1 MSGLWVALVR
11 VEDGQPWTDGTLIGT
26 GTIEPGRP
34 YPVVKDFRAFL
45 SWAYQVAPSKVDIGH
60 GLVDYVWLRRVREA
74 FRHAPLWVRDEG
86 PMMGQSVPFEGL
98 ALREEPP
105 RIRITPADG
114 GPVWESPVD
123 VEQAS

>member
-1 MSGLWVALVR
+1 MSGLRVALVR

-26 GTIEPGRP
+26 GTIEPGQP
-34 YPVVKDFRAFL
+34 YPVVRDLSRFL
-45 SWAYQVAPSKVDIGH
+45 LWASIYAPTRVTADGR
-60 GLVDYVWLRRVREA
+60 VDYAWLKSVREA
-74 FRHAPLWVRDEG
+74 FRRAPVWVCDEG
-86 PMMGQSVPFEGL
+86 PHAGERVEFSGL

-123 VEQAS
+123 VEQTS

>member
-1 MSGLWVALVR
+1 VALVR

-26 GTIEPGRP
+26 GTIEPGQP
-34 YPVVKDFRAFL
+34 YPTIKDLVKFTT
-45 SWAYQVAPSKVDIGH
+45 WARHVAPSRVSGT
-60 GLVDYVWLRRVREA
+60 GLIDYLWLRRVREA
-74 FRHAPLWVRDEG
+74 FRHAPDWECEEG
-86 PMMGQSVPFEGL
+86 PRAGRRVPFAGL

-123 VEQAS
+123 VETQA